1 MRGEFRQQ
9 HRICHFCGDEI
20 TFYKG
25 EISRYPYRSA
35 RGEAVYACTK
45 PECIE
50 KFKAEYKYGGNKH
63 LHTDKLLMTD
73 EEIYSDFKKKGRTD
87 AALSFLADY
96 NTTSMRHI
104 MDIVNKKD
112 KEEADKKRVRQQIKT
127 YMMRKLVSLHRQ
139 ELIEEVCDVFGV
151 SKHYAEEVYFEAMT
165 DRNNEQREAKEE
177 EEKKQTRV
185 RFAEEEEKCIWRC
198 VQDGV
203 SCSETIEQLAQV
215 LHKKIDNRARYQ
227 AKYYQILK
235 KHKAGEKP
243 KFGDDSEE
251 VKPLQAKSGGTTGS
265 VKIEY
270 GAPMPKAELNE
281 ETTLE
286 KLPTAKGVT
295 AYYAKKQVTVL
306 DKLIKIKEQEIENL
320 KTVKARYEALAR
332 EE

>member
-9 HRICHFCGDEI
+9 RRICHFCGNEI
-20 TFYKG
+20 VFYKG
-25 EISRYPYRSA
+25 EISKYPYKSTI
-35 RGEAVYACTK
+35 GGTVYACMK
-45 PECIE
+45 PECIA
-50 KFKAEYKYGGNKH
+50 KFKEDFKSGGTKH
-63 LHTDKLLMTD
+63 LRTDKLLMSD

-127 YMMRKLVSLHRQ
+127 YIRCKLSSLHRQ
-139 ELIEEVCDVFGV
+139 ELIEEVCDVFSV

-165 DRNNEQREAKEE
+165 ERNNEQREAKEE

-185 RFAEEEEKCIWRC
+185 QFTEEEERCIWSC

-203 SCSETIEQLAQV
+203 SCSETIEQLASV

-243 KFGDDSEE
+243 KFSGDAEE
-251 VKPLQAKSGGTTGS
+251 VKPLQAKSGGTLGS

-270 GAPMPKAELNE
+270 GAPMPKAELKE

-286 KLPTAKGVT
+286 KLPVAKGVT
-295 AYYAKKQVTVL
+295 AHYAKKQVQVL